1 MRRIYYT
8 TPKKSKLTQEALLN
22 LRKARRNVDPETL
35 EHIRGLIAAQA
46 EQLAPERSH
55 HATSNENANGKV
67 PVDRRKN
74 LSIIM
79 KFLELQ
85 PDRALRLRVRTLLNE
100 ELR

>member
-8 TPKKSKLTQEALLN
+8 TPKKSKLAQEALLN

-46 EQLAPERSH
+46 AQLAPEHPSS
-55 HATSNENANGKV
+55 SNENAGGKV

-85 PDRALRLRVRTLLNE
+85 PDRALRLQVRTLLNE